1 MGRPGS
7 AAALSRARVSVFGKA
22 LGPLTQPAH
31 LRQVLVVEQMRLAG
45 LEAVLT
51 LTLVENIGLEFPARI
66 LLGCRHDQRGG
77 GEAQRP
83 GPARAP
89 RRTVAGG
96 AAAPCTVGSRGSGRA
111 QRGRRGMPRPAA
123 ASQPGRGSRPE
134 RAPGGEGGL
143 AGAGMRPGPFLV
155 RRRCAARRAQ
165 APQRRAPRPGPSESA
180 QSLPPTRTAAARP
193 PRAHGRGLPG
203 PLPLRARARLLGA
216 ESLPI
221 PAVGP
226 CRRCPRRP
234 RPQQMVAERL
244 IHSRGGVG
252 GPVPQQARGRR
263 EGEGPRAGWG
273 RAHDAIGG
281 SVDQW

>member
-1 MGRPGS
+1 
-7 AAALSRARVSVFGKA
+7 
-22 LGPLTQPAH
+22 
-31 LRQVLVVEQMRLAG
+31 MRLAG

-123 ASQPGRGSRPE
+123 ASQLGRGQRPE
-134 RAPGGEGGL
+134 RAPGGEGCL

-155 RRRCAARRAQ
+155 RRRWAAPRAQ
-165 APQRRAPRPGPSESA
+165 APQRRAPRPGTSEYA
-180 QSLPPTRTAAARP
+180 LSLPPTRTAAARP

-203 PLPLRARARLLGA
+203 PLPHRARARLLGA
-216 ESLPI
+216 ESLPV
-221 PAVGP
+221 PAVDP

-234 RPQQMVAERL
+234 AAAANGSRTPHTL
-244 IHSRGGVG
+244 PGRGGRTSAPSGRAG
-252 GPVPQQARGRR
+252 GGRERGRARGGTAPTTRSAALSTNGR
-263 EGEGPRAGWG
+263 GAPQLTKKPLGQWKLGAGTKSSRA
-273 RAHDAIGG
+273 
-281 SVDQW
+281 